1 MGADPALPRIDAG
14 GSFMQSGTTASPT
27 NNDIRLDIISMHEW
41 RVCDQRYP
49 ERDARYGVGSIERDR
64 FSYHATP
71 IHPSGSVEIYGS
83 LATAT
88 ASFSVD

>member
-1 MGADPALPRIDAG
+1 
-14 GSFMQSGTTASPT
+14 MQSDNTASPT

-41 RVCDQRYP
+41 RVCDRRYP
-49 ERDARYGVGSIERDR
+49 ERDARCVLGFIERDR
-64 FSYHATP
+64 FTYHATY
-71 IHPSGSVEIYGS
+71 IQPSGSVELYGS

>member
-1 MGADPALPRIDAG
+1 
-14 GSFMQSGTTASPT
+14 MQSGNTASPT

-41 RVCDQRYP
+41 RVCDRRYP
-49 ERDARYGVGSIERDR
+49 ERDARCVLGFIERDQ
-64 FSYHATP
+64 FSFHVTP